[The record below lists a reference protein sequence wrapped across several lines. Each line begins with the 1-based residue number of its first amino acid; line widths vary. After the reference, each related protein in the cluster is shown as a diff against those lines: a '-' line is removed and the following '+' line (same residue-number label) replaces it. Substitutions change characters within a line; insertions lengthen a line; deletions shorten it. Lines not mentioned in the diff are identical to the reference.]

1 MISDSRIFNLMEQVV
16 RDSSLEHRYDDT
28 LQPIV
33 DATGQPYMA
42 YLLKNKKKMKAGS
55 KIPPVRLGRMLVLA
69 DGQRWLGLLNSWV
82 RDDERGKKIQEAY
95 ELVYEAIDHRWTEG
109 KEKKEE

>member
-1 MISDSRIFNLMEQVV
+1 MISDARIFNLMEQVV

-28 LQPIV
+28 LQPIIN
-33 DATGQPYMA
+33 ATGQPYWA
-42 YLLKNKKKMKAGS
+42 YMLKNKKLMKAGS
-55 KIPPVRLGRMLVLA
+55 KLPPVRLGRMLVLA
-69 DGQRWLGLLNSWV
+69 DGQRWLGLMNSWV
-82 RDDERGKKIQEAY
+82 RDDVRGEKIQQAY